1 MTNIHPT
8 AIIDPSAEIAP
19 DVVIGPYTVIRG
31 NTSIGAGTV
40 IASHVVI
47 DEYTSIG
54 PDCRIFQY
62 ASVGAAPQDLKYKGE
77 ITYLKVGRGT
87 VIREF
92 VTINRGTGVGGGITE
107 VGDENF
113 LMAYCHVAHDC
124 KTGRRVILA
133 NNSTLAGH
141 CELGDFSN
149 IGGFTAIH
157 QFVRV
162 GDFAYIGGKSVV
174 VKDIPPYVISAGDR
188 ATLHGLNKVGMRRSN
203 FSEETI
209 TELKRT
215 YRILFRIGLTLNEAL
230 ERVRAEVNQIPEVVA
245 FVDFIQNSS
254 RGVTR

>member
-1 MTNIHPT
+1 MIHPT
-8 AIIDPSAEIAP
+8 AIIDPSAEIAE
-19 DVVIGPYTVIRG
+19 DVTIGAYTIVKA

-40 IASHVVI
+40 IGPHVVI
-47 DEYTSIG
+47 DEHTSIG
-54 PDCRIFQY
+54 PECRIFQF

-77 ITYLKVGRGT
+77 VTYLKVGRGT

-92 VTINRGTGVGGGITE
+92 ATINRGTGVGGGITE
-107 VGDENF
+107 VGEENF

-141 CELGDFSN
+141 CVLGDFAN

-162 GDFAYIGGKSVV
+162 GDYAYIGGKSVV

-203 FSEETI
+203 FSENTI
-209 TELKRT
+209 SELKRT
-215 YRILFRIGLTLNEAL
+215 YRLMFRIGLTLNEAI
-230 ERVRAEVNQIPEVVA
+230 ERVRAEVNQVPEVVA
-245 FVDFIQNSS
+245 FIDFIQNSS
-254 RGVTR
+254 RGITR

>member
-1 MTNIHPT
+1 MTNIHST
-8 AIIDPSAEIAP
+8 AIIDPSAQIDS
-19 DVVIGPYTVIRG
+19 DVVIGPYTIVKAH
-31 NTSIGAGTV
+31 TSIGSGTH

-47 DEYTSIG
+47 DDYTSIG
-54 PDCRIFQY
+54 EDCRIFQY

-77 ITYLKVGRGT
+77 ITHLKVGRGT

-107 VGDENF
+107 VGAENF

-141 CELGDFSN
+141 CVLGDFSN

-157 QFVRV
+157 QFVHV
-162 GDFAYIGGKSVV
+162 GDYAYVGGKSVV

-188 ATLHGLNKVGMRRSN
+188 ATLHGLNKVGMRRGN
-203 FSEETI
+203 FSEEVI
-209 TELKRT
+209 TELKHT

-230 ERVRAEVNQIPEVVA
+230 ERVRAEVDQIPEVVA
-245 FVDFIQNSS
+245 FIDFIQNSS
-254 RGVTR
+254 RGITR